1 MLPKK
6 SNREFKFQLFI
17 QMCLQSTPS
26 KGIHLFGTVNEQQQQ
41 QQHKMRTSNNKHIR
55 FSCVSMYLIR

>member
-6 SNREFKFQLFI
+6 SIREFKFQLFI

-41 QQHKMRTSNNKHIR
+41 QIAYFK
-55 FSCVSMYLIR
+55 